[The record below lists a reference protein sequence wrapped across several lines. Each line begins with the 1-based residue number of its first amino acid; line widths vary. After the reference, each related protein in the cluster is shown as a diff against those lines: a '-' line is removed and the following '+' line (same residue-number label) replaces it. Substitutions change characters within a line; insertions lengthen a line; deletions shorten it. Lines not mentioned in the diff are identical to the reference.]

1 MENQLFLTTTEWEQ
15 RIGADVRRL
24 RFTHELTQ
32 VELAARANVSLT
44 SLKRLEAGLGS
55 TLSTVI
61 RVARALGRD
70 QWLAELAPPTAS
82 ISPMALLREA
92 QRAENPPRRVR
103 HRRETTSDS

>member
-1 MENQLFLTTTEWEQ
+1 MENELLLTTSEWEQ
-15 RIGADVRRL
+15 RIGTDVRRL
-24 RFTHELTQ
+24 RFTLELTQ
-32 VELAARANVSLT
+32 AELAERANVSLS

-70 QWLAELAPPTAS
+70 RWLAELAPPTPS

-92 QRAENPPRRVR
+92 QRKEKRPRRVR
-103 HRRETTSDS
+103 HRRERTSDS